1 MEGKCEGG
9 LFALMGGL
17 LHDITDVIVVVIF
30 GVWVH
35 KMQGQLP
42 QT

>member
-1 MEGKCEGG
+1 MEGICEGG

-30 GVWVH
+30 DGWVH